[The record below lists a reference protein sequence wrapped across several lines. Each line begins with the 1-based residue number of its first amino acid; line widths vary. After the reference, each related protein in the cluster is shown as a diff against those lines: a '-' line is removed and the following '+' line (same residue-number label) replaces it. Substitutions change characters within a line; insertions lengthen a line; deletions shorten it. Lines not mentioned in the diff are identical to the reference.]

1 MNHRRPRRHRDKK
14 KTTHSRKR
22 YQLRHAAGP
31 GPAADMLPGVA
42 ATMRPA
48 GASVFPVFPAKILA
62 RFCHAVLDF
71 REHQGLPPDLVDHAH
86 SIAMPGTTLRRRLS
100 RLLVNYFFEHRQK
113 KLFFVPGI

>member
-48 GASVFPVFPAKILA
+48 GASDGPARGRATIVTGGEPDASDA
-62 RFCHAVLDF
+62 RTSMVTSEAP
-71 REHQGLPPDLVDHAH
+71 RA
-86 SIAMPGTTLRRRLS
+86 IAG
-100 RLLVNYFFEHRQK
+100 
-113 KLFFVPGI
+113 